1 MARLLVVDDEAPL
14 RLLFKISLEKL
25 GHQID
30 VAEHGGHAIRMLD
43 ESKYDLV
50 ISDMAMPVA
59 DGMDVLAAA
68 LTHNVPVIICSSY
81 LTDDSRDRARSLG
94 ATMLL
99 EKPISPS
106 LLAEAVGTIV
116 K

>member
-14 RLLFKISLEKL
+14 RLLFKISLEKV

-68 LTHNVPVIICSSY
+68 ATRHVPVIICSAY
-81 LTDDSRDRARSLG
+81 LTEDSRDRAQALG
-94 ATMLL
+94 AVMLL
-99 EKPISPS
+99 QKPITPS
-106 LLAEAVGTIV
+106 LLAEAVGAVV